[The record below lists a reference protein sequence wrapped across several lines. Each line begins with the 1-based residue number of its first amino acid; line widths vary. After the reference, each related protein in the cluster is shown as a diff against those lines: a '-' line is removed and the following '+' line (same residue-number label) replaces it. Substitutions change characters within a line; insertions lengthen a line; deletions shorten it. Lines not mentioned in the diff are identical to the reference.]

1 MILIQGGVESRSRRR
16 RVEQRT
22 PSDFAAIGEAA
33 AGIAHELNNRL
44 SVILGQAQLLRRGAG
59 LDPVADGKLEKI
71 EREVQRATT
80 MTRGLLDC
88 SRCEPKCEPVS
99 INTIV
104 ARALDLVQVRLS
116 GRAIDVETELNEPG
130 PVIVGD
136 ADQLTKVLV
145 HVIGNAIDAMGAS
158 GALTIT
164 TEVTED
170 AVKIAVSDTGS
181 GMDAEQST
189 RIFEPFY
196 TTKSEGHRAGLGL
209 FLTLGIL
216 KAHGGSISVES
227 APGHGTTMRV
237 RLPRPCAS
245 APVLEVVE

>member
-22 PSDFAAIGEAA
+22 PAADFTAIGEAA

-71 EREVQRATT
+71 EREVMRATT
-80 MTRGLLDC
+80 MTRGLLDR
-88 SRCEPKCEPVS
+88 SRCEPSRALVP
-99 INTIV
+99 INALV
-104 ARALDLVQVRLS
+104 ACALDLVQAKLS
-116 GRAIDVETELNEPG
+116 GRAITVETELSEHA
-130 PVIVGD
+130 PVVVGD
-136 ADQLTKVLV
+136 AAQLTQVLV
-145 HVIGNAIDAMGAS
+145 HLIGNAIDAMGES
-158 GALTIT
+158 GVLTIT
-164 TEVTED
+164 TEVFD
-170 AVKIAVSDTGS
+170 DDVKVAVGDTGS
-181 GMDAEQST
+181 GMDAEHAS

-196 TTKSEGHRAGLGL
+196 TTKSEGRGAGLGL

-237 RLPRPCAS
+237 RLPS
-245 APVLEVVE
+245 AAAPTLAVVK